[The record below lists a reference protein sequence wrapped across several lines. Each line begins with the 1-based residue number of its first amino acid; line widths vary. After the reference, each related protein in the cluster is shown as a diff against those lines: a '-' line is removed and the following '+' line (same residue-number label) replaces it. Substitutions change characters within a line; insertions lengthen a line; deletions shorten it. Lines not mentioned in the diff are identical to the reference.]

1 MELFPLR
8 PHRYEGPPPWV
19 GVLIASWV
27 LLLVGDDSKSG
38 LPGLTAMIVFNLAY
52 SDSSA

>member
-8 PHRYEGPPPWV
+8 PHRHEGPPPWV

-38 LPGLTAMIVFNLAY
+38 LPVDRDDCLQSGIF
-52 SDSSA
+52 